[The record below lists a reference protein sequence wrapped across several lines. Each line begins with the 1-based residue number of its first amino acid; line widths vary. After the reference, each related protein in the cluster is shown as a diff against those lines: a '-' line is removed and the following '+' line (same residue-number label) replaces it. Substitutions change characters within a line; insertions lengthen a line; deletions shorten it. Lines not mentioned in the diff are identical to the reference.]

1 MTKTKMATSFSPFLK
16 SSLKRLAGLKERLST
31 LISSEIGSSSEKSND
46 PILTKLNEVLK
57 EREALHVQIK
67 KLQEDIRLLQERFNP
82 EYDV

>member
-1 MTKTKMATSFSPFLK
+1 VTKTKMATLFSPFLK

-31 LISSEIGSSSEKSND
+31 LTSSEIGSSSEKSND
-46 PILTKLNEVLK
+46 PILTRFEKILK
-57 EREALHVQIK
+57 ERDELQGQIK